1 MKSPFEHDG
10 SSHYHGGKGLAFRQ
24 IINLMPPHRR
34 YVETHLGG
42 GAVMR
47 HKRAADATV
56 GIDRDPRVIEMWR
69 RRGVPPDTEMVC
81 GDANKILTTLEIGG
95 DDLIYCDPPYPRR
108 CRRSGR
114 PYRFE
119 MDDQDHVNLLETLRR
134 LPAKVMVSSYEND
147 IYRDALGDWHRH
159 TYRTATHNGAVTEC
173 VWTNFDPGSELHD
186 YRYLGNDFREREQIR
201 RRCQGLLKRLQSLE
215 TVELNA
221 VLAELAVSKPTALD
235 AAVRRRG

>member
-1 MKSPFEHDG
+1 M
-10 SSHYHGGKGLAFRQ
+10 
-24 IINLMPPHRR
+24 
-34 YVETHLGG
+34 
-42 GAVMR
+42 
-47 HKRAADATV
+47 
-56 GIDRDPRVIEMWR
+56 
-69 RRGVPPDTEMVC
+69 
-81 GDANKILTTLEIGG
+81 
-95 DDLIYCDPPYPRR
+95 
-108 CRRSGR
+108 
-114 PYRFE
+114 
-119 MDDQDHVNLLETLRR
+119 
-134 LPAKVMVSSYEND
+134 MVSSYEND